1 MEFENIAAISTP
13 LSPSGVGIIR
23 ISGKNPLVIAKEM
36 FKPAGKTLVENFE
49 PNKMYAGEILA
60 EDFSDFGL
68 CVYFKATKSFTGEDV
83 VEFHS
88 HGGVAITK
96 GILKKALSLGARIAK
111 NGEFTKRAFMNGKL
125 SLASCEGLINMINS
139 EAESGVRAGYSLYT
153 ENLTQKINALQDVL
167 LDAISQIDVDMDF
180 PEEDLE
186 IPSRNKVKE
195 SVISVNEKI
204 NELLSTYGKGRIAID
219 GVKVGIVGKPNV
231 GKSSVLNALLR
242 YDKAIVSAVPG
253 TTRDIVEGSID
264 VNGVRFNFS
273 DTAGIRESDDAVESI
288 GINLSKKILSAS
300 DVLLFVLDGGCV
312 TEEDD
317 AIYEQIKNL
326 NTITVLNK
334 IDSGDYFDARADI
347 KISAKTGAN
356 MDALR
361 DLLYEKSI
369 GSVSLSADFLC
380 EERHY
385 EALKRASEKLVSSLQ
400 NFDLVT
406 LDVLSIDIKSAW
418 DILGEITGKTATEEI
433 INNIFAKF
441 CVGK

>member
-23 ISGKNPLVIAKEM
+23 ISGKNPLTIAKEM

-49 PNKMYAGEILA
+49 PNKMYVGEILA

-68 CVYFKATKSFTGEDV
+68 CVYFKAPKSFTGEDV

-96 GILKKALSLGARIAK
+96 GILKKALSLGARIAR

-153 ENLTQKINALQDVL
+153 EKLTQKINVLQDVL

-195 SVISVNEKI
+195 SIISVNEKI
-204 NELLSTYGKGRIAID
+204 DELLSTYGKGRIALD

-231 GKSSVLNALLR
+231 GKSSILNALLR

-264 VNGVRFNFS
+264 INGVRFNFS

-300 DVLLFVLDGGCV
+300 DVLLFVLDGGSI
-312 TEEDD
+312 TTEDD
-317 AIYEQIKNL
+317 AIYEQVKNL
-326 NTITVLNK
+326 NVITVLNK
-334 IDSGDYFDARADI
+334 IDSGDYSDTRADV
-347 KISAKTGAN
+347 KISAKTGVGV
-356 MDALR
+356 DDLR
-361 DLLYEKSI
+361 ELLYEKSI

-385 EALKRASEKLVSSLQ
+385 EALKRASEKLVSSLE

-418 DILGEITGKTATEEI
+418 DILGEITGKTAAEEI